1 MNSLACTLAVL
12 IAGIGSPSTPGR
24 DLEVTLQD
32 DALVLHRSPSQVF
45 STTRQIRSLGATRL
59 RVTAGWSVIAP
70 APRSRKRPLFDA
82 SNPADYPQEGWLKLD
97 RAVKAANAAGLDVQ
111 IDVAFWAP
119 RWAVRR
125 KVAERDRQ
133 RWEPRAIE
141 YARFSEAVAK
151 RYSGNFGDPSH
162 PGSDLPPVRLWTTW
176 NEPNQATF
184 LLPQWKRA
192 GTQLV
197 PASPHTYRKLHNAG
211 YDAIKGV
218 SGENKVLIG
227 GLAAIGSQQ
236 PGERR
241 NMAPL
246 LFLRELACVDAS
258 MRPLNRPSCRGFKP
272 LKADG
277 FSHHP
282 YSFGGPPNAINPD
295 PDSASLGDLD
305 RLADHLKELARRGRI
320 AGELPLYLTEYG
332 YETNPP
338 DQHDGVSLEDQG
350 RFIGHASYLAWQRK
364 DVRMFS
370 QFLLRDIGPDG
381 RYGPRDPRR
390 FHDYQTGLL
399 YDDGRREARGAGVQA
414 PVLARGEGGR
424 RPARRLRVRPGA
436 AGRRAPPDGD
446 RGQAAGPRL
455 GADVVAR
462 DPRRGRQTLLRRLDR
477 LPDRRQGDLP
487 ARASLRGPRRRI
499 PPALDPP
506 GRHERGRGSGE
517 GSANPASADP
527 PAGRRAALNS
537 SAAVLRRRVS
547 RCRSRTPA
555 GATR

>member
-12 IAGIGSPSTPGR
+12 IAGFGSSGTPGR

-45 STTRQIRSLGATRL
+45 ATTRQIRSLGATRL
-59 RVTAGWSVIAP
+59 RVTAGWSAIAP
-70 APRSRKRPLFDA
+70 APRSRKRPHFDA
-82 SNPADYPQEGWLKLD
+82 SNPADYPQDGWMKLD

-141 YARFSEAVAK
+141 YARFAEAAAK

-162 PGSDLPPVRLWTTW
+162 PGADLPRVRLWTTW

-192 GTQLV
+192 GDQLV

-211 YDAIKGV
+211 YDAIKDV
-218 SGENKVLIG
+218 SADNKVLIG

-258 MRPLNRPSCRGFKP
+258 MRPLARPSCRGFKP

-282 YSFGGPPNAINPD
+282 YSFGGPPHAINPD
-295 PDSASLGDLD
+295 PDSASIGDLD
-305 RLADHLKELARRGRI
+305 RLAAQLKELARRGRI

-332 YETNPP
+332 YESNPP
-338 DQHDGVSLEDQG
+338 DQLDGVSLEDQG

-370 QFLLRDIGPDG
+370 QFLLRDIGPDA

-399 YDDGRREARGAGVQA
+399 YDDGREKPAVQA
-414 PVLARGEGGR
+414 FKLPFWPEVKEAAGQRAVYAFGQVRPADGR
-424 RPARRLRVRPGA
+424 RQMEIEVRRPGRDWEPMWSLETRA
-436 AGRRAPPDGD
+436 AGDKRCSDDSTAFLTDIKGTYMRALPYE
-446 RGQAAGPRL
+446 
-455 GADVVAR
+455 GADVEYR
-462 DPRRGRQTLLRRLDR
+462 PRWL
-477 LPDRRQGDLP
+477 
-487 ARASLRGPRRRI
+487 
-499 PPALDPP
+499 
-506 GRHERGRGSGE
+506 H
-517 GSANPASADP
+517 ADGTSEVGVP
-527 PAGRRAALNS
+527 VKAALPTARPTLPPVN
-537 SAAVLRRRVS
+537 VRR
-547 RCRSRTPA
+547 
-555 GATR
+555 